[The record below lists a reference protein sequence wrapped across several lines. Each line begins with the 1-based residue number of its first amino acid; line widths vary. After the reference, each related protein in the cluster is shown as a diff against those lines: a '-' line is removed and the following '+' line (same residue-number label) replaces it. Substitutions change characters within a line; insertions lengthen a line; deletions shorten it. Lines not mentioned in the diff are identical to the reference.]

1 LRDEAIVVL
10 DFQYGV
16 GLIDPGTEETAS
28 VEFAD
33 LDAYGPFAIT
43 RELPF
48 PDEIQAEE
56 GNA

>member
-1 LRDEAIVVL
+1 VL